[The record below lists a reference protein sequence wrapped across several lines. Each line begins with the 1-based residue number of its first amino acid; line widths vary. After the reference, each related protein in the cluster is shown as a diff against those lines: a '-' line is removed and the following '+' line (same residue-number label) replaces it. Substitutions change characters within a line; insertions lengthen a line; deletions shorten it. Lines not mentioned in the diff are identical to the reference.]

1 MVEIFIGMVF
11 LFMETLEIEA
21 RKNWKWKKTGYRW
34 GWSTIKIYSFQYH
47 RGSMG
52 WSPYKRLRYIGAQ
65 EHKCL
70 GLYCYYSAAHAPF
83 LWELSHE
90 PNFSSGAHNCVNL
103 HQRKSLGKRKMF
115 SNATLD
121 RSLSIF
127 CFFPITI
134 KRNFSLV
141 SPDIPINLVSW

>member
-1 MVEIFIGMVF
+1 MKSLQEVE
-11 LFMETLEIEA
+11 
-21 RKNWKWKKTGYRW
+21 
-34 GWSTIKIYSFQYH
+34 
-47 RGSMG
+47 
-52 WSPYKRLRYIGAQ
+52 IGAQ

-141 SPDIPINLVSW
+141 SPDIPLSKVHHNTVKARVIAICYLYTNQLMSSLKT